1 MVGVERFAAI
11 LNPPQAAIL
20 AVGATVK
27 KPVLASNGA
36 VIPGERMSLTVSA
49 DHRVVDGLVAGE
61 FLKAL
66 VELLEN
72 PGVLLL

>member
-1 MVGVERFAAI
+1 
-11 LNPPQAAIL
+11 L
-20 AVGATVK
+20 A
-27 KPVLASNGA
+27 PNGA